1 MLILALQTI
10 NFKSNFTFIC
20 YDIFNFA
27 HKLLHNLIINILI
40 LQKNKKFTVI
50 FQYSALIIMI

>member
-10 NFKSNFTFIC
+10 NFKSNFTFIY

-27 HKLLHNLIINILI
+27 HKLLHDLIINILI
-40 LQKNKKFTVI
+40 LQKKIKCAVI